1 METVSTRPTSLA
13 ELDRTV
19 SLYLYNA
26 LGVRV
31 PRAMFMLL
39 EHTGNGLL
47 WLSAVPLLW
56 AWSQDTLS
64 QWYLANFFLCFW
76 IDLGLV
82 GTLKALLQ
90 RPRPL
95 YNHAGDF
102 LLVVAV
108 DRYSFPSGH
117 AAR

>member
-1 METVSTRPTSLA
+1 
-13 ELDRTV
+13 
-19 SLYLYNA
+19 
-26 LGVRV
+26 
-31 PRAMFMLL
+31 MLL

-56 AWSQDTLS
+56 AWNPDPLS

-76 IDLGLV
+76 IDLVLV
-82 GTLKALLQ
+82 GTLKALLR

-95 YNHAGDF
+95 YNHAGVSSI
-102 LLVVAV
+102 VVAV
-108 DRYSFPSGH
+108 DQYSFPSGQ